1 MPLDRG
7 CRGPAWGGAGG
18 SPGKRLGDPNA
29 PWSAGCHFLR
39 GLSRT
44 LGLSFHTHTCVF
56 LPLLFIPV
64 IWPRPLEVGECAPR
78 SLQDLLRP
86 VLRPRR
92 WPAPNG
98 VLCVGKECESCSC
111 AGAASISVP
120 EIKLV
125 NLPCLQQAVCFSLS
139 GQLRH
144 RSGELGPASLG
155 AGPLLFPAA
164 SAVSVWGSWGRH
176 RPALRHVVS
185 PGRLP

>member
-7 CRGPAWGGAGG
+7 CRGPAWGGWEPRREAWGPECPLVG
-18 SPGKRLGDPNA
+18 WLSFFKRPELY
-29 PWSAGCHFLR
+29 F
-39 GLSRT
+39 RT
-44 LGLSFHTHTCVF
+44 LLSHTHVCV

-64 IWPRPLEVGECAPR
+64 IWPRPLEVGECTPR

-98 VLCVGKECESCSC
+98 ALCVGKECESCSC

-125 NLPCLQQAVCFSLS
+125 NLPCLQQAVCFWLS

-176 RPALRHVVS
+176 RPALRRVVS